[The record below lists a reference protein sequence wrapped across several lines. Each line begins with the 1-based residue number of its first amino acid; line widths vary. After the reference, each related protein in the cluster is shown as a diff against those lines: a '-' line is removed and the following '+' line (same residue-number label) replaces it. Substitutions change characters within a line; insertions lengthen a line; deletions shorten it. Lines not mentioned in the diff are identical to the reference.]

1 MDSPLINIMQKAAKK
16 ASRGLRRDFNELEN
30 LQVKTKGPANFV
42 TASDIRTQKII
53 YDELSYAKPDWSFVM
68 EESKPIENKNTKAR
82 FIVDPIDGTTNFMH
96 GNPNFAISIAAEIND
111 RLEAAIVYSPI
122 TDEMFIA
129 ERGKGSFL
137 NDKRIRVATR
147 KKLSESILITGI
159 PHLGRG
165 NKELF
170 IKEMD
175 MIIPEVAGI
184 RRSGSAALDLAWIAA
199 GRYDIFW
206 ERGLSIWDIA
216 AGILLVREAGG
227 FAKGID
233 GSDKDLWEGNI
244 LFKKNKFNG
253 FIDPGSFFGHNEME
267 IAYLRWF
274 NPSFID

>member
-1 MDSPLINIMQKAAKK
+1 MDSPLLNIMQKAAKK

-53 YDELSYAKPDWSFVM
+53 YEELSYAKPDWSFIM
-68 EESKPIENKNTKAR
+68 EESKPIENQNTKAR
-82 FIVDPIDGTTNFMH
+82 FIIDPIDGTTNFMH
-96 GNPNFAISIAAEIND
+96 GNPNFAISIAAEINN
-111 RLEAAIVYSPI
+111 RLEAALIYSPI
-122 TDEMFIA
+122 TDEMFTA

-165 NKELF
+165 NRELF

-175 MIIPEVAGI
+175 KIIPEVAGI
-184 RRSGSAALDLAWIAA
+184 RRSGSAALDLAWVAA
-199 GRYDIFW
+199 GRYDVFW

-216 AGILLVREAGG
+216 AGVLLVREAGG

-233 GSDKDLWEGNI
+233 GSDQDLW
-244 LFKKNKFNG
+244 NG
-253 FIDPGSFFGHNEME
+253 KI
-267 IAYLRWF
+267 I
-274 NPSFID
+274 

>member
-42 TASDIRTQKII
+42 TASDIRTQEII

-96 GNPNFAISIAAEIND
+96 GNPNFAISIAAEINN

-122 TDEMFIA
+122 TDEMFAA

-175 MIIPEVAGI
+175 IIIPEVAGI

-216 AGILLVREAGG
+216 AGVLLVREAGG

-233 GSDKDLWEGNI
+233 GSDKDLWNGNI
-244 LFKKNKFNG
+244 ISGNDDIILALSEKL
-253 FIDPGSFFGHNEME
+253 SF
-267 IAYLRWF
+267 
-274 NPSFID
+274 

>member
-42 TASDIRTQKII
+42 TASDIRTQEII

-111 RLEAAIVYSPI
+111 RLEAAIIYSPI
-122 TDEMFIA
+122 TDEMFAA

-165 NKELF
+165 NKKLF

-175 MIIPEVAGI
+175 IIIPEVAGI

-216 AGILLVREAGG
+216 AGVLLVREAGG

-233 GSDKDLWEGNI
+233 GSDKDLWNGNI
-244 LFKKNKFNG
+244 ISGNDDIILALSEKLG
-253 FIDPGSFFGHNEME
+253 F
-267 IAYLRWF
+267 
-274 NPSFID
+274 

>member
-96 GNPNFAISIAAEIND
+96 GNPNFAISIAAEINN

-122 TDEMFIA
+122 TDEMFAA

-175 MIIPEVAGI
+175 IIIPEVAGI

-216 AGILLVREAGG
+216 AGVLLVREAGG

-233 GSDKDLWEGNI
+233 GSDKDLWNGNI
-244 LFKKNKFNG
+244 ISGNDDIILALSEKL
-253 FIDPGSFFGHNEME
+253 SF
-267 IAYLRWF
+267 
-274 NPSFID
+274 

>member
-42 TASDIRTQKII
+42 TASDIRSQKII
-53 YDELSYAKPDWSFVM
+53 FDELSYAKPDWSFVM

-111 RLEAAIVYSPI
+111 RLEAAIIYSPI
-122 TDEMFIA
+122 TDEMFTA

-170 IKEMD
+170 LKEMD

-216 AGILLVREAGG
+216 AGVLLVREAGG

-233 GSDKDLWEGNI
+233 GSDKDLWDGNI
-244 LFKKNKFNG
+244 LSGNDDIILALSEKLG
-253 FIDPGSFFGHNEME
+253 F
-267 IAYLRWF
+267 
-274 NPSFID
+274 

>member
-1 MDSPLINIMQKAAKK
+1 MDSPLLYIMQKAAKK
-16 ASRGLRRDFNELEN
+16 ASRGLRRDFNELED

-53 YDELSYAKPDWSFVM
+53 YEELSYAKPDWSFIM
-68 EESKPIENKNTKAR
+68 EESKPIENQNTKSR
-82 FIVDPIDGTTNFMH
+82 FIIDPIDGTTNFMH
-96 GNPNFAISIAAEIND
+96 GNPNFAISIAAEIDN
-111 RLEAAIVYSPI
+111 RLEAAIIYSPI
-122 TDEMFIA
+122 TDEMFTA

-137 NDKRIRVATR
+137 NDKRIRVAAR

-175 MIIPEVAGI
+175 KIIPEVAGI

-206 ERGLSIWDIA
+206 ERGLSVWDIA

-233 GSDKDLWEGNI
+233 GSDQDLWNGNI
-244 LFKKNKFNG
+244 ISGNDDIILALSEKLG
-253 FIDPGSFFGHNEME
+253 F
-267 IAYLRWF
+267 
-274 NPSFID
+274 

>member
-42 TASDIRTQKII
+42 TASDIRSQKII
-53 YDELSYAKPDWSFVM
+53 FDELSYAKPDWSFVM

-122 TDEMFIA
+122 TDEMFTA

-170 IKEMD
+170 LKEMD

-216 AGILLVREAGG
+216 AGVLLVREAGG

-233 GSDKDLWEGNI
+233 GSDKDLWDGNI
-244 LFKKNKFNG
+244 ISGNDDIISALSEKLG
-253 FIDPGSFFGHNEME
+253 F
-267 IAYLRWF
+267 
-274 NPSFID
+274 

>member
-16 ASRGLRRDFNELEN
+16 ASIGLRRDFNELEN

-122 TDEMFIA
+122 TDEMFAA

-175 MIIPEVAGI
+175 IIIPEVAGI

-216 AGILLVREAGG
+216 AGVLLVREAGG

-233 GSDKDLWEGNI
+233 GSDKDLWNGNI
-244 LFKKNKFNG
+244 ISGNDDIILALSEKL
-253 FIDPGSFFGHNEME
+253 SF
-267 IAYLRWF
+267 
-274 NPSFID
+274 

>member
-147 KKLSESILITGI
+147 KKLSDSILITGI

-175 MIIPEVAGI
+175 TIIPEVAGI

-216 AGILLVREAGG
+216 AGVLLVREAGG

-233 GSDKDLWEGNI
+233 GSDQDLWNGNI
-244 LFKKNKFNG
+244 ISGNDDIIIALSEKLG
-253 FIDPGSFFGHNEME
+253 F
-267 IAYLRWF
+267 
-274 NPSFID
+274 

>member
-1 MDSPLINIMQKAAKK
+1 MDSPLINIMQKAVKK

-53 YDELSYAKPDWSFVM
+53 YDELLYAKPDWSFVM

-96 GNPNFAISIAAEIND
+96 GNPNFAISIAAEINN

-122 TDEMFIA
+122 TDEMFAA

-175 MIIPEVAGI
+175 IIIPEVAGI

-216 AGILLVREAGG
+216 AGVLLVREAGG

-233 GSDKDLWEGNI
+233 GSDKDLWNGNI
-244 LFKKNKFNG
+244 ISGNDDIILALSEKLG
-253 FIDPGSFFGHNEME
+253 F
-267 IAYLRWF
+267 
-274 NPSFID
+274 

>member
-1 MDSPLINIMQKAAKK
+1 MNSPLINIMKMAAKK

-82 FIVDPIDGTTNFMH
+82 FIIDPIDGTTNFMH

-122 TDEMFIA
+122 TDEMFVA

-147 KKLSESILITGI
+147 KKLSDSILITGI

-175 MIIPEVAGI
+175 KIIPEVAGI

-206 ERGLSIWDIA
+206 ERGLSVWDIA

-233 GSDKDLWEGNI
+233 GSDQDLWNGNI
-244 LFKKNKFNG
+244 ISGNDDIILALSEKLG
-253 FIDPGSFFGHNEME
+253 F
-267 IAYLRWF
+267 
-274 NPSFID
+274 

>member
-175 MIIPEVAGI
+175 IIIPEVAGI

-244 LFKKNKFNG
+244 ISGNDDIILALSEKLG
-253 FIDPGSFFGHNEME
+253 F
-267 IAYLRWF
+267 
-274 NPSFID
+274 

>member
-16 ASRGLRRDFNELEN
+16 ASKGLRRDFNELEN

-53 YDELSYAKPDWSFVM
+53 FDELSYAKPDWSFVM

-82 FIVDPIDGTTNFMH
+82 FIIDPIDGTTNFMH

-122 TDEMFIA
+122 TDEMFAA

-147 KKLSESILITGI
+147 KKLSDSILITGI

-170 IKEMD
+170 LKEMD
-175 MIIPEVAGI
+175 IIIPEVAGI

-233 GSDKDLWEGNI
+233 GSDEDLWNGNI
-244 LFKKNKFNG
+244 ISGNDDIIMALSKKL
-253 FIDPGSFFGHNEME
+253 SF
-267 IAYLRWF
+267 
-274 NPSFID
+274 

>member
-1 MDSPLINIMQKAAKK
+1 MDSPLLNIMQKAAKK

-53 YDELSYAKPDWSFVM
+53 YEELSYAKPDWSFIM
-68 EESKPIENKNTKAR
+68 EESKPIENQNTKAR
-82 FIVDPIDGTTNFMH
+82 FIIDPIDGTTNFMH
-96 GNPNFAISIAAEIND
+96 GNPNFAISIAAEIDN
-111 RLEAAIVYSPI
+111 RLEAAIIYSPI
-122 TDEMFIA
+122 TDEMFTA

-137 NDKRIRVATR
+137 NDKRIRVAAR

-175 MIIPEVAGI
+175 KIIPEVAGI
-184 RRSGSAALDLAWIAA
+184 RRAGSAALDLAWIAA

-206 ERGLSIWDIA
+206 ERGLSVWDIA

-233 GSDKDLWEGNI
+233 GSDQDLWNGNI
-244 LFKKNKFNG
+244 ISGNDDIILALSEKLG
-253 FIDPGSFFGHNEME
+253 F
-267 IAYLRWF
+267 
-274 NPSFID
+274 

>member
-1 MDSPLINIMQKAAKK
+1 MDSPLLNIMQKAAKK

-53 YDELSYAKPDWSFVM
+53 YEELSYAKPDWSFIM
-68 EESKPIENKNTKAR
+68 EESKPIENQNTKAR
-82 FIVDPIDGTTNFMH
+82 FIIDPIDGTTNFMH
-96 GNPNFAISIAAEIND
+96 GNPNFAISIAAEIDNK
-111 RLEAAIVYSPI
+111 LEAAIIYSPI
-122 TDEMFIA
+122 TDEMFTA

-175 MIIPEVAGI
+175 KIIPEVAGI

-206 ERGLSIWDIA
+206 ERGLSVWDIA

-233 GSDKDLWEGNI
+233 GSDQDLWNGNI
-244 LFKKNKFNG
+244 ISGNDDIILALSEKLG
-253 FIDPGSFFGHNEME
+253 F
-267 IAYLRWF
+267 
-274 NPSFID
+274 

>member
-42 TASDIRTQKII
+42 TASDIRTQEII

-111 RLEAAIVYSPI
+111 RLEAAIIYSPI
-122 TDEMFIA
+122 TDEMFAA

-165 NKELF
+165 NKKLF

-175 MIIPEVAGI
+175 IIIPEVAGI

-216 AGILLVREAGG
+216 AGVLLVREAGG

-233 GSDKDLWEGNI
+233 GSDEDLWNGNI
-244 LFKKNKFNG
+244 ISGNDDIILALSEKL
-253 FIDPGSFFGHNEME
+253 SF
-267 IAYLRWF
+267 
-274 NPSFID
+274 

>member
-42 TASDIRTQKII
+42 TDSDIRTQKII

-68 EESKPIENKNTKAR
+68 EESRPIENKNTKAR

-111 RLEAAIVYSPI
+111 RLEAAIIYSPI
-122 TDEMFIA
+122 TDEMFTA

-170 IKEMD
+170 LKEMD

-216 AGILLVREAGG
+216 AGVLLVREAGG

-233 GSDKDLWEGNI
+233 GSDKDLWDGNI
-244 LFKKNKFNG
+244 ISGNDDIILALSEKLG
-253 FIDPGSFFGHNEME
+253 F
-267 IAYLRWF
+267 
-274 NPSFID
+274 

>member
-1 MDSPLINIMQKAAKK
+1 MDSPLINIMQKAVKK

-175 MIIPEVAGI
+175 TIIPEVAGI

-216 AGILLVREAGG
+216 AGVLLVREAGG

-233 GSDKDLWEGNI
+233 GSDQDLWNGNI
-244 LFKKNKFNG
+244 ISGNDDIIIALSEKLG
-253 FIDPGSFFGHNEME
+253 F
-267 IAYLRWF
+267 
-274 NPSFID
+274 

>member
-1 MDSPLINIMQKAAKK
+1 MDSPLLNIMQKAAKK

-53 YDELSYAKPDWSFVM
+53 YEELSYAKPDWSFIM
-68 EESKPIENKNTKAR
+68 EESKPIENQNTKAR
-82 FIVDPIDGTTNFMH
+82 FIIDPIDGTTNFMH
-96 GNPNFAISIAAEIND
+96 GNPNFAISIAAEIDN
-111 RLEAAIVYSPI
+111 RLEAAIIYSPI
-122 TDEMFIA
+122 TDEMFTA

-137 NDKRIRVATR
+137 NDKRIRVAAR

-175 MIIPEVAGI
+175 KIIPEVAGI

-206 ERGLSIWDIA
+206 ERGLSVWDIA

-227 FAKGID
+227 FARGIN
-233 GSDKDLWEGNI
+233 GSDQDLWNGNI
-244 LFKKNKFNG
+244 VSGNDDIILALSKKLG
-253 FIDPGSFFGHNEME
+253 F
-267 IAYLRWF
+267 
-274 NPSFID
+274 

>member
-1 MDSPLINIMQKAAKK
+1 MDSPLLNIMQKAAKK

-53 YDELSYAKPDWSFVM
+53 YEELSYAKPDWSFIM
-68 EESKPIENKNTKAR
+68 EESKPIENQNTKAR
-82 FIVDPIDGTTNFMH
+82 FIIDPIDGTTNFMH
-96 GNPNFAISIAAEIND
+96 GNPNFAISIAAEIDN
-111 RLEAAIVYSPI
+111 RLEAAIIYSPI
-122 TDEMFIA
+122 TDEMFTA

-159 PHLGRG
+159 PQLGRG

-175 MIIPEVAGI
+175 KIIPEVAGI

-206 ERGLSIWDIA
+206 ERGLSVWDIA

-233 GSDKDLWEGNI
+233 GSDQDLWNGNI
-244 LFKKNKFNG
+244 ISGNDDIILALSEKLG
-253 FIDPGSFFGHNEME
+253 F
-267 IAYLRWF
+267 
-274 NPSFID
+274 

>member
-96 GNPNFAISIAAEIND
+96 GNPNFAISIAAEINN
-111 RLEAAIVYSPI
+111 RLEAAIIYSPI
-122 TDEMFIA
+122 TDEMFVA

-175 MIIPEVAGI
+175 IIIPEVAGI

-216 AGILLVREAGG
+216 AGVLLVREAGG

-233 GSDKDLWEGNI
+233 GSDEDLWNGNI
-244 LFKKNKFNG
+244 ISGNDDIILALSEKL
-253 FIDPGSFFGHNEME
+253 SF
-267 IAYLRWF
+267 
-274 NPSFID
+274 

>member
-53 YDELSYAKPDWSFVM
+53 FDELSYAKPDWSFVM

-82 FIVDPIDGTTNFMH
+82 FIIDPIDGTTNFMH
-96 GNPNFAISIAAEIND
+96 GNPNFAISIAAEINN

-122 TDEMFIA
+122 TDEMFAA

-170 IKEMD
+170 LKEMD
-175 MIIPEVAGI
+175 IIIPEVAGI

-233 GSDKDLWEGNI
+233 GSDEDLWNGNI
-244 LFKKNKFNG
+244 ISGNDDIILALSEKL
-253 FIDPGSFFGHNEME
+253 SF
-267 IAYLRWF
+267 
-274 NPSFID
+274 

>member
-1 MDSPLINIMQKAAKK
+1 MDSPLLNIMQKAEKK

-53 YDELSYAKPDWSFVM
+53 YEELSYAKPDWSFIM
-68 EESKPIENKNTKAR
+68 EESKPIENQNTKAR
-82 FIVDPIDGTTNFMH
+82 FIIDPIDGTTNFMH
-96 GNPNFAISIAAEIND
+96 GNPNFAISIAAEIDN
-111 RLEAAIVYSPI
+111 RLEAAIIYSPI
-122 TDEMFIA
+122 TDEMFTA

-175 MIIPEVAGI
+175 KIIPEVAGI

-199 GRYDIFW
+199 GRYVFFW
-206 ERGLSIWDIA
+206 ERGLSVWDIA

-233 GSDKDLWEGNI
+233 GSDQDLWNGNI
-244 LFKKNKFNG
+244 ISGNDDIILALSEKLG
-253 FIDPGSFFGHNEME
+253 F
-267 IAYLRWF
+267 
-274 NPSFID
+274 

>member
-42 TASDIRTQKII
+42 TASDIRSQKII
-53 YDELSYAKPDWSFVM
+53 FDELSYAKPDWSFVM

-111 RLEAAIVYSPI
+111 RLEAAIIYSPI
-122 TDEMFIA
+122 TDEMFSA

-170 IKEMD
+170 LKEMD

-216 AGILLVREAGG
+216 AGVLLVREAGG

-233 GSDKDLWEGNI
+233 GSDKDLWDGNI
-244 LFKKNKFNG
+244 ISGNDDIISALSEKLG
-253 FIDPGSFFGHNEME
+253 F
-267 IAYLRWF
+267 
-274 NPSFID
+274 

>member
-1 MDSPLINIMQKAAKK
+1 MDSPLLNIMQKAAKK

-53 YDELSYAKPDWSFVM
+53 YEELSYAKPDWSFIM
-68 EESKPIENKNTKAR
+68 EESKPIENQNTKAR
-82 FIVDPIDGTTNFMH
+82 FIIDPIDGTTNFMH
-96 GNPNFAISIAAEIND
+96 GNPNFAISIAAEIDN
-111 RLEAAIVYSPI
+111 RLEAAIIYSPI
-122 TDEMFIA
+122 TDEMFTA

-147 KKLSESILITGI
+147 KKLSESILVTGI

-175 MIIPEVAGI
+175 KIIPEVAGI

-206 ERGLSIWDIA
+206 ERGLSVWDIA

-227 FAKGID
+227 FVRGID
-233 GSDKDLWEGNI
+233 GSDQDLWNGNI
-244 LFKKNKFNG
+244 ISGNDDIILALSEKLG
-253 FIDPGSFFGHNEME
+253 F
-267 IAYLRWF
+267 
-274 NPSFID
+274 

>member
-1 MDSPLINIMQKAAKK
+1 MDSPLINIMQKAVKK

-42 TASDIRTQKII
+42 TASDIRTQNII
-53 YDELSYAKPDWSFVM
+53 YDELSHAKPDWSFVM

-82 FIVDPIDGTTNFMH
+82 FIIDPIDGTTNFMH

-122 TDEMFIA
+122 TDEMFTA

-147 KKLSESILITGI
+147 KKLAESILITGI

-170 IKEMD
+170 MKEMD

-216 AGILLVREAGG
+216 AGVLLVREAGG

-233 GSDKDLWEGNI
+233 GSDKDLWNGNI
-244 LFKKNKFNG
+244 ISGNDDIILALSEKLG
-253 FIDPGSFFGHNEME
+253 F
-267 IAYLRWF
+267 
-274 NPSFID
+274 

>member
-175 MIIPEVAGI
+175 TIIPEVAGI

-216 AGILLVREAGG
+216 AGVLLVREAGG

-233 GSDKDLWEGNI
+233 GSDKDLWDGNI
-244 LFKKNKFNG
+244 ISGNDDIILALSEKLG
-253 FIDPGSFFGHNEME
+253 F
-267 IAYLRWF
+267 
-274 NPSFID
+274 